1 MTIAPGSD
9 VVPAP
14 LATTAPRPPLPPAPY
29 LVVGLGRA
37 GMAVARAL
45 TAYAEPGDVRVWDA
59 AADRPQLERASELR
73 DLGVDVRLGD
83 DGLDLLAGVGT
94 LVKSPGV
101 PLEIAVVAEA
111 QRRGLGIVDE
121 LDIGWRLV
129 AAPTVAVT
137 GTNGKST
144 VAGLCVSVLEA
155 HGLSPVLSGNTE
167 FGPPLSEL
175 AHQEA
180 PRSIVAEVSSYQAEC
195 SPALAVE
202 GAIFT
207 NLTRDHLN
215 RHRTMEAYGAAKRA
229 LFVRDAETVPVA
241 ALNADDEL
249 GRAIADDVEDRG
261 GRAIRYGTD
270 AGAEYR
276 IMGCRWGLREA
287 EVEIDSPDG
296 PIGLVTRLPGAHN
309 AHNAVSVLAM
319 ADGLGLPRDP
329 TLAALAA
336 AAPTPG
342 RFEPVDVGRPFDV
355 VVDFAYS
362 LDSVSAVLDAARP
375 VVESRRGR
383 LITVLGVV
391 GRAGPVSGDE
401 VAAAA
406 RERSEHLILSGTSYR
421 GEPRLVTLARLAA
434 GARAARGGEL
444 EIVIDRRRA
453 IAAAMAA
460 ARPGDLVAILG
471 RGPTDR
477 EATDRRGGFVR
488 LDDRQAA
495 RELA

>member
-1 MTIAPGSD
+1 MG
-9 VVPAP
+9 
-14 LATTAPRPPLPPAPY
+14 
-29 LVVGLGRA
+29 G
-37 GMAVARAL
+37 
-45 TAYAEPGDVRVWDA
+45 
-59 AADRPQLERASELR
+59 
-73 DLGVDVRLGD
+73 
-83 DGLDLLAGVGT
+83 DGLDVLAGVGT

-111 QRRGLGIVDE
+111 RRRGIGIVDE

-144 VAGLCVSVLEA
+144 VAGLCVSVLGGAWVEPGSQREHRVRPA
-155 HGLSPVLSGNTE
+155 PERACAS
-167 FGPPLSEL
+167 
-175 AHQEA
+175 EA
-180 PRSIVAEVSSYQAEC
+180 PRSIVAEVSSYPAEC

-207 NLTRDHLN
+207 NLTPRPPQPAPDDGGLWRQPSGHSSSS
-215 RHRTMEAYGAAKRA
+215 
-229 LFVRDAETVPVA
+229 DAETVPVA

-287 EVEIDSPDG
+287 EVEIESPDG

-453 IAAAMAA
+453 IARRDGGRAPGRSGRDPRPR
-460 ARPGDLVAILG
+460 ARPS
-471 RGPTDR
+471 R